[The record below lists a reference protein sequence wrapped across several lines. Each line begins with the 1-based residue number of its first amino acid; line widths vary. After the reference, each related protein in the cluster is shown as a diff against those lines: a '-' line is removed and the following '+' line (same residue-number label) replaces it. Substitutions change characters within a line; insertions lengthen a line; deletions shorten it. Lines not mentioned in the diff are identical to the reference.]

1 MGAQRGEKVVGLLE
15 LNASLLGRVL
25 SDGRAEIRVGVE
37 PVPTAVPPMASS
49 RARESA

>member
-1 MGAQRGEKVVGLLE
+1 VGAQRGEKVVGLLE

-37 PVPTAVPPMASS
+37 AGADGG
-49 RARESA
+49 AADG